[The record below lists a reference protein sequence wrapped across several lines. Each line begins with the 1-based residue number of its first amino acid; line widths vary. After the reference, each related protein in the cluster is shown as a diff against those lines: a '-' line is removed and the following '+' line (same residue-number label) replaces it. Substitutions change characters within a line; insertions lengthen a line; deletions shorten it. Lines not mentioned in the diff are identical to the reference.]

1 MAKSIPEK
9 IKKKIYQE
17 SGMVCPMCGEEDV
30 ATFEIHHIKPISEG
44 GETEERNLILLCSS
58 CHSKVTHGGIKK
70 SNILKLKQSLH
81 NVNRSQSHKTAQS
94 HKTESVPSNVINFP
108 KGINQGI
115 IANVINK
122 TKIVTPRNTVK
133 MSPPD
138 GSIASDL
145 MHKNYIKYLIDR
157 YHKFKEADV
166 GRKEMKYSILY
177 SSIKRKFGAKW
188 DMIPMERFDELSGY
202 LQQRIDGTILG
213 KTHKSRKQKN
223 YSEFLEYCEKHGK
236 F

>member
-44 GETEERNLILLCSS
+44 GKTEEGNLILLCSS
-58 CHSKVTHGGIKK
+58 CHSKVTHGGIKE
-70 SNILKLKQSLH
+70 SDILKLKKSLH
-81 NVNRSQSHKTAQS
+81 NVNRSQSHKTA
-94 HKTESVPSNVINFP
+94 SVPSNVINFP
-108 KGINQGI
+108 KGINQGT

-166 GRKEMKYSILY
+166 GHKKMKYSILY